1 MSILVVGSV
10 ALDTVETP
18 FGRVDPALGGAA
30 TFFSTVASLYSGV
43 NLVGVVGKDFPRAH
57 IDFLARR
64 GVDVRGLQVVD
75 GKTFHW
81 SGRYSH
87 DMNVCETLATD
98 LNVFADFRPVLPQ
111 DYRSSEYVFLANI
124 DPELQMSVLE
134 QVRSPR
140 LIALDTMNFWIA
152 SKREALTEAIK
163 RVHVVLMN
171 EAEVRQYA
179 ATANLIAGARKI
191 LELGPKALVVKKGEY
206 GAALYSRG
214 DDLSRSCFFVPAYP
228 LEKVI
233 DPTGAGDSFAG
244 GFVGYLASA
253 GQVGP
258 ESIRQAIVHGSV
270 VASFTVEDFSIE
282 RLRTLTLDDIHAR
295 YEAFRSFT
303 AFEATCPWLGSCE
316 RLHKV
321 QSHAAR

>member
-18 FGRVDPALGGAA
+18 FGRVDHALGGAA
-30 TFFSTVASLYSGV
+30 TFFSTVASLYSQA

-64 GVDVRGLQVVD
+64 GVDIRGLQIVD

-81 SGRYSH
+81 SGRYGF
-87 DMNVCETLATD
+87 DMNACETLATD
-98 LNVFADFRPVLPQ
+98 LNVFADFRPVLPE

-124 DPELQMSVLE
+124 DPELQMSVLD

-152 SKREALTEAIK
+152 SKREALTEALK

-171 EAEVRQYA
+171 EGEVRQYA
-179 ATANLIAGARKI
+179 GTANLIAGARQI
-191 LELGPKALVVKKGEY
+191 LGLGPKALVVKKGEY
-206 GAALYSRG
+206 GAALYSAG
-214 DDLSRSCFFVPAYP
+214 EDLSRSCFFAPAYP
-228 LEKVI
+228 LEKVV

-244 GFVGYLASA
+244 GFVGYLASV

-258 ESIRQAIVHGSV
+258 KTIRQAIVHGSV
-270 VASFTVEDFSIE
+270 VASFTVEDFSVE
-282 RLRTLTLDDIHAR
+282 RLRTLTLDDIRAR
-295 YEAFRSFT
+295 YEAFRAFT
-303 AFEATCPWLGSCE
+303 AFDAACPWLESCE
-316 RLHKV
+316 RLQGVH
-321 QSHAAR
+321 SHAAR